1 MQIWGLGWNIR
12 QGEAMFLFFIGQEWV
27 IWSNEREKK
36 NYRNW
41 SSRKYREK
49 RKDSISCL
57 LPYFINPVF
66 ITQ

>member
-12 QGEAMFLFFIGQEWV
+12 QDEAIFLFTVGQQWV

-41 SSRKYREK
+41 NSRKCREK
-49 RKDSISCL
+49 KEGEHQLFASL
-57 LPYFINPVF
+57 
-66 ITQ
+66 